1 LVTIWSQIKF
11 SKYLLPIK
19 VFKIGAPGGL
29 QSMSCTLSL
38 CEQLK
43 LSQNVPDILVKRTR
57 STRQGACP
65 VLMLDYE
72 NFGYVELTDD
82 I

>member
-1 LVTIWSQIKF
+1 MNNSAL
-11 SKYLLPIK
+11 
-19 VFKIGAPGGL
+19 GGL
-29 QSMSCTLSL
+29 QSISCIFLL
-38 CEQLK
+38 CVQLK

-72 NFGYVELTDD
+72 NFGYIELTDD